1 MNRDHEQFEKVIDS
15 MAELGV
21 KISVTKSRLEIFKV
35 LEDIQSIPGF
45 TEYHLD

>member
-1 MNRDHEQFEKVIDS
+1 MHRDHEQFEKVMDS

-35 LEDIQSIPGF
+35 LEEIQSTSGF
-45 TEYHLD
+45 TEYHAD